1 MTIVIF
7 VAMIVS
13 GGSDRLIVTIDNY
26 DGGNN
31 YSSDSSNCNHNVVI
45 VVAEVTTMISQFS

>member
-1 MTIVIF
+1 M
-7 VAMIVS
+7 S